1 MTLEEIFYASQIIA
15 AAALVGSLIYLA
27 LQTRQAARN
36 QRAMM
41 HANREQAVEDISL
54 KIGDPTFGVIWRDAV
69 YASLDMDILAAH
81 QFAWFARA
89 HLNRFQ
95 EHFLG
100 WREGLIGDERWN
112 TTRGHLQMMLSYPGY
127 RAFYRMWRSGANPEF
142 RALADDVME
151 NMHGGKAPD
160 DARTWLAL
168 AAEEREA
175 TSAQTMDNGAVEHAA
190 ALRLQARS

>member
-1 MTLEEIFYASQIIA
+1 MTLEDIFYASQIIA

-54 KIGDPTFGVIWRDAV
+54 KIGDPSFGVIWRDGV
-69 YASLDMDILAAH
+69 YAAPDMDILAAH

-100 WREGLIGDERWN
+100 WCEGLIGDERWN

-127 RAFYRMWRSGANPEF
+127 RAFYRMWRGGANPEF
-142 RALADDVME
+142 RALADEVME
-151 NMHGGKAPD
+151 NMHGEKAPD
-160 DARTWLAL
+160 DARAWLAL
-168 AAEEREA
+168 AAEERKA
-175 TSAQTMDNGAVEHAA
+175 TGARSSNNAVEHAA
-190 ALRLQARS
+190 SLRS

>member
-1 MTLEEIFYASQIIA
+1 MTLEQIFYASQVIA

-27 LQTRQAARN
+27 LQTRQTARN

-54 KIGDPTFGVIWRDAV
+54 KIGDPTFDVIWRDGA
-69 YASLDMDILAAH
+69 YASPDMDVLEAH

-89 HLNRFQ
+89 HFNRFQ

-100 WREGLIGDERWN
+100 WREELIADERWN
-112 TTRGHLQMMLSYPGY
+112 TTCGHLQMILSYPGY
-127 RAFYRMWRSGANPEF
+127 RAFYRMWRSTANPEF
-142 RALADDVME
+142 RALADGLMDDAKKKSV
-151 NMHGGKAPD
+151 PD
-160 DARTWLAL
+160 DARAWMVL

-175 TSAQTMDNGAVEHAA
+175 ISAQTWAA
-190 ALRLQARS
+190 YREGRRRIGCASAET